1 MTDEVFK
8 IKTNRREDTIQILEQ
23 PDDLPHGLIGRYCGL
38 EVRQACFPEYR
49 KSSGVLY
56 LRDSNISRDQ
66 LPVMCQGNQETIVKA
81 IKELCIDRMYKF
93 VKVGDGFMGEIE

>member
-23 PDDLPHGLIGRYCGL
+23 PDDLPHGLIGRYCCL
-38 EVRQACFPEYR
+38 EVRRVYFPEYI

-56 LRDSNISRDQ
+56 LRGANIGLDKR
-66 LPVMCQGNQETIVKA
+66 LVMC
-81 IKELCIDRMYKF
+81 
-93 VKVGDGFMGEIE
+93 